1 MVAGAANADRHRSGM
16 SIQTGHAIPE
26 PSEPSNETPHS
37 SRLSGDLN
45 VEKGQLIKIIIIAV
59 CLLGASFLIIT
70 RVLPTGGGSP
80 TVTNEAGESVPAKA
94 PRP

>member
-1 MVAGAANADRHRSGM
+1 M
-16 SIQTGHAIPE
+16 
-26 PSEPSNETPHS
+26 
-37 SRLSGDLN
+37 
-45 VEKGQLIKIIIIAV
+45 EKGQLIKIIIIAV